1 MEKHSL
7 CPECTACPEVVIDD
21 NQVRIGEDANV
32 AILKREE
39 WNVLVDL
46 IQSGRLSK
54 IWPRGAGHPVDR
66 LARPLYSCTIRC

>member
-1 MEKHSL
+1 MDSTALSVRTLKREEVTRMEKHSL
-7 CPECTACPEVVIDD
+7 CPGCTACPEVVIDD

-32 AILKREE
+32 AILMGEE

-54 IWPRGAGHPVDR
+54 I
-66 LARPLYSCTIRC
+66 

>member
-7 CPECTACPEVVIDD
+7 CPGCTACPEVVIDG
-21 NQVRIGEDANV
+21 NQVRIGEDTNV

-46 IQSGRLSK
+46 IQSGGLSR
-54 IWPRGAGHPVDR
+54 I
-66 LARPLYSCTIRC
+66 